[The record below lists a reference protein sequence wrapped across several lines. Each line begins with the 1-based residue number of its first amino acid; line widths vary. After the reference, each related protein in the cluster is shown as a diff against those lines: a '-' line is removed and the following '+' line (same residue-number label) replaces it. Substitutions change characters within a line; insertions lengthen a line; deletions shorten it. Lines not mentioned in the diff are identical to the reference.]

1 MAIKI
6 SGVTVINNSRELENL
21 TGASGTFGD
30 FHPDETT
37 ITSAS
42 SLNISMLVP
51 IQKVDMTGNV
61 AFTCTNKAF
70 GRDVVLILDTTATP
84 HTPSFDSS
92 VEFPGGEPT
101 WTGYRHWTIT
111 LMCWNGTN
119 VRATAIGFDDA
130 GSAPSGGLPS
140 TFSQF
145 IGFDTSQT
153 AYTAVGIAQAWASVS
168 FEHEPASNRIKVG
181 WWSATN
187 QYASATTYTYVNY
200 TALTNITSVQ
210 FQYNVSGQNC
220 SGVCDAASYSGVP
233 TPAAYGYSSGT
244 YYNGYVRFWW
254 AAYANS
260 TTTNTVTGATFNS
273 SDPDFR
279 IRVICDQGTLYSTCE
294 LSQNYASLV
303 ANYGM
308 YKGV

>member
-51 IQKVDMTGNV
+51 VQKVDMTGNV

-119 VRATAIGFDDA
+119 VRATAVGFDDA
-130 GSAPSGGLPS
+130 GAAPSGGLPS
-140 TFSQF
+140 TFSEDSN
-145 IGFDTSQT
+145 FDTTQ
-153 AYTAVGIAQAWASVS
+153 AVNSSTGTAQAWASVS
-168 FEHEPASNRIKVG
+168 FEHDSANNRIKVG

-187 QYASATTYTYVNY
+187 AFSSATDFTYVNY
-200 TALTNITSVQ
+200 TGLTNITSVQ
-210 FQYNVSGQNC
+210 FQYNVSNQSCTGLC
-220 SGVCDAASYSGVP
+220 SPSFYSGGP
-233 TPAAYGYSSGT
+233 TPADDGYSSGT

-254 AAYANS
+254 AAFANS
-260 TTTNTVTGATFNS
+260 TITNTTSGAIFQS

-294 LSQNYASLV
+294 LSQNVASL
-303 ANYGM
+303 AATYGSS
-308 YKGV
+308 KSV